1 METTSIP
8 TPISPTSVSA
18 PTTLPPQVPENQIVQ
33 DNVEPQEPQQH
44 SQEVAINKIPVTDQN
59 IALQLLVAFV
69 QLGHRRGAYNIEETA
84 KIHECIEMFKTQ
96 QQPTEK

>member
-1 METTSIP
+1 MEFQSESQAQAQVDQTATSL
-8 TPISPTSVSA
+8 SP
-18 PTTLPPQVPENQIVQ
+18 VPENQVVQ
-33 DNVEPQEPQQH
+33 ENTQPQQPQ
-44 SQEVAINKIPVTDQN
+44 SQEVAINQIPVTDQN

-96 QQPTEK
+96 EPKQK

>member
-1 METTSIP
+1 MQAQQQPQQSQQPQPQEV
-8 TPISPTSVSA
+8 PI
-18 PTTLPPQVPENQIVQ
+18 NQIKVL
-33 DNVEPQEPQQH
+33 
-44 SQEVAINKIPVTDQN
+44 DQN

-96 QQPTEK
+96 QEPTES

>member
-1 METTSIP
+1 MEFQSESQEQVDQSVTSL
-8 TPISPTSVSA
+8 SS
-18 PTTLPPQVPENQIVQ
+18 VPENQVVQ
-33 DNVEPQEPQQH
+33 ENTQPQQPQPQEVP
-44 SQEVAINKIPVTDQN
+44 INQIKVLDQN

-96 QQPTEK
+96 EPKQE